1 MTPTHSEIG
10 EYTPGHSTIW
20 VPCQHG
26 YAPAAKA
33 RNEQHNVFSVPSAP
47 EGWDFSSKHTN
58 VMKVERAVGKKKKRG
73 FTSQTREWQH
83 LIFMRRVGAD
93 DSAARRRAARGGASR
108 PDRKRDNR
116 RREMSNN
123 TLRGRDIPD
132 LLSVITPQTYLA
144 RSAL

>member
-1 MTPTHSEIG
+1 
-10 EYTPGHSTIW
+10 
-20 VPCQHG
+20 
-26 YAPAAKA
+26 
-33 RNEQHNVFSVPSAP
+33 
-47 EGWDFSSKHTN
+47 
-58 VMKVERAVGKKKKRG
+58 
-73 FTSQTREWQH
+73 
-83 LIFMRRVGAD
+83 MRRVGAD
-93 DSAARRRAARGGASR
+93 DSAARRRAARGVASR

>member
-1 MTPTHSEIG
+1 
-10 EYTPGHSTIW
+10 
-20 VPCQHG
+20 
-26 YAPAAKA
+26 
-33 RNEQHNVFSVPSAP
+33 
-47 EGWDFSSKHTN
+47 
-58 VMKVERAVGKKKKRG
+58 
-73 FTSQTREWQH
+73 
-83 LIFMRRVGAD
+83 MRRVGAD